1 MKIKGIPYTRIAFN
15 TDLKGY
21 FGNML
26 HCRFDTEKGY
36 LNSNYTF
43 LANNNARSYR
53 IVKL

>member
-1 MKIKGIPYTRIAFN
+1 MKIKQISYTRIAFN

-21 FGNML
+21 FGSML
-26 HCRFDTEKGY
+26 HCRFDIEKEY
-36 LNSNYTF
+36 LNCSYTF